1 MNLYNFRT
9 FLALFSC
16 LFFATFF
23 TLYNFSE
30 QKEAKCSFIVKI
42 PKEFSPNL
50 TDDELAQ
57 FVADGYEFPN
67 SLLELLEKKRMFLHS
82 SPMLLVVSIQKDGKI
97 KLNIQNECDLSN
109 LQPLT
114 NNLMNIFDEREK
126 NLVFEEGTNNFL
138 KKVIIKSNRS
148 IKYGDV
154 VKVIDAVKSSGAEP
168 IILQIDNL
176 PN

>member
-30 QKEAKCSFIVKI
+30 QKEPKYSFIVKV
-42 PKEFSPNL
+42 PKEFNPNFS
-50 TDDELAQ
+50 DEELAQ

-67 SLLELLEKKRMFLHS
+67 SLLEKRNLFLHY
-82 SPMLLVVSIQKDGKI
+82 SPMLLVVSVQKDGRI
-97 KLNIQNECDLSN
+97 KLNMQNEGDLSN

-114 NNLMNIFDEREK
+114 NNLRRIFNEREK
-126 NLVFEEGTNNFL
+126 NAVFEEGTNNIL
-138 KKVIIKSNRS
+138 KKVIIKSTRS
-148 IKYGDV
+148 ISYGNV
-154 VKVIDAVKSSGAEP
+154 VKIIDAVKSSGAEP
-168 IILQIDNL
+168 IVLQIDDL

>member
-9 FLALFSC
+9 FLVLFSC
-16 LFFATFF
+16 FFFVTFF

-30 QKEAKCSFIVKI
+30 QKEPKHSFIVKVS
-42 PKEFSPNL
+42 KEFNPNFS
-50 TDDELAQ
+50 DEELSQ
-57 FVADGYEFPN
+57 YVADGYELPN
-67 SLLELLEKKRMFLHS
+67 GFLEKRNTFLHY
-82 SPMLLVVSIQKDGKI
+82 SPMLLVVSVQKDGII
-97 KLNIQNECDLSN
+97 KLNVQNEGDLSN

-126 NLVFEEGTNNFL
+126 NLVFEEESNNIL
-138 KKVIIKSNRS
+138 KKVIIRSNRS

-154 VKVIDAVKSSGAEP
+154 VKVIDAVKSSGAKP
-168 IILQIDNL
+168 IVLQIDDL